1 MTGMS
6 GNLHA
11 RLPDQIRD
19 LCAAFLAGLLATLG
33 AKLYGVYLY
42 GAAAFDD
49 GGALTDIDFHVLLS
63 ASLDDREKAE
73 VGRLHATLA
82 QEYPHLGGELDGYY
96 LLLEE
101 AQQATPPRNQV
112 VAGSVDNSWALHCA
126 HIHAGRCITLHGPD
140 PAQIYPQPTWPELEH
155 ALESELE
162 WLVTHLDD
170 YPAYGV
176 LNLCRLLYSFTTR
189 DVVISKFASAQW
201 ASAAYSGWSP
211 LIRAALSW
219 YAGTATAGEQTLVRE
234 GASSYHE
241 YFRSIHH
248 DLSRDDPGP
257 GEQP

>member
-1 MTGMS
+1 MS
-6 GNLHA
+6 GHPHA

-19 LCAAFLAGLLATLG
+19 LCEVFLSGLRVSLG

-42 GAAAFDD
+42 GVAAFDD
-49 GGALTDIDFHVLLS
+49 GGALTDIDFHVLLN
-63 ASLDDREKAE
+63 ASLDDRERAE

-126 HIHAGRCITLHGPD
+126 HIHAGRCIILHGPD

-162 WLVTHLDD
+162 WLVTHLDR

-201 ASAAYSGWSP
+201 ASAAYPGWSP

-219 YAGTATAGEQTLVRE
+219 YAGTATAGEQTLVRD
-234 GASSYHE
+234 GASSYYE
-241 YFRSIHH
+241 YFWSIYH
-248 DLSRDDPGP
+248 DLSRDDPEP
-257 GEQP
+257 DERP